1 MLGLCFKKSQF
12 SSTTFSSIN
21 FKKNATSIAK
31 RKWGVCLWFNFRLLL
46 SLSGIEFQ
54 YISVLC

>member
-31 RKWGVCLWFNFRLLL
+31 RKWGVP
-46 SLSGIEFQ
+46 
-54 YISVLC
+54 VV